1 MKTVYFDGVC
11 NLCNWWVRFLTRHDK
26 NKKLQYTSLQSDQ
39 ATKVFQNHPELLSL
53 KTIVFDNNGKFYTQS
68 DAVLLIFK
76 ELGWPY
82 SWVYGFK
89 IIPKFIRNKV
99 YSWVAKNR
107 YRWFGTCEL
116 NG

>member
-1 MKTVYFDGVC
+1 
-11 NLCNWWVRFLTRHDK
+11 VRFLTRHDK
-26 NKKLQYTSLQSDQ
+26 QKKLQYASLQSEQ

-53 KTIVFDNNGKFYTQS
+53 KTIVFDNNGQFSTQS

-82 SWVYGFK
+82 SWVYAFK
-89 IIPKFIRNKV
+89 IIPKFIRDKV

-107 YRWFGTCEL
+107 
-116 NG
+116 

>member
-26 NKKLQYTSLQSDQ
+26 HKKLQYVSLQSEQ
-39 ATKVFQNHPELLSL
+39 ATKVFQNNPELMSL
-53 KTIVFDNNGKFYTQS
+53 KTIVFDNNEQFYTQS
-68 DAVLLIFK
+68 NAVLLIFK

-89 IIPKFIRNKV
+89 IIPKLIRNKV

-107 YRWFGTCEL
+107 YRWFGTCKI
-116 NG
+116 N